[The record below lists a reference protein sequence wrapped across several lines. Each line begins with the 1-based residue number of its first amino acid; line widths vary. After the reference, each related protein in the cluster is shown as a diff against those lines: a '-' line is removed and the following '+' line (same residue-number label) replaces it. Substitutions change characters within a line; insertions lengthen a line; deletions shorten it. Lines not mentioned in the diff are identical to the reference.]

1 MSNLA
6 ASYSAAGRHEDALV
20 LKVKTLEFQ
29 RRVLP
34 ENHPE
39 LGTAC
44 FNLSTSLA
52 QAGDFR
58 LAIERAHE
66 ALRIWQA
73 TLPQSHPHV
82 YMAQERVRQLEDK
95 VALRT

>member
-66 ALRIWQA
+66 ALRVWQTA
-73 TLPQSHPHV
+73 LPPSHTHV
-82 YMAQERVRQLEDK
+82 HKAQEFVLQLEGDL
-95 VALRT
+95 AHHA